1 MIQSMTGYGRGVG
14 IYDFGKVTVE
24 LRTFNHR
31 FLEIVSRLPREVSPY
46 EDEIKKYIQE
56 RIHRGRVECT
66 ITLEHN
72 KENNTVF
79 EVDWE
84 VAESYYQAA
93 KEMTDRFS
101 LADKLNLQTL
111 LSLPNIMIPKQ
122 EEGPNCYNKE
132 ILETVSAA
140 LQTLT
145 DMRINEGK
153 TIKEDFVKR
162 ILYIIQETDR
172 IRLLAPQVVNHYR
185 TRLLAR
191 VKDFLSGIAEID
203 EARMMNE
210 IALFVDK
217 SNIDEELL
225 RLHSHCQQYL
235 LFLDKDEPAG
245 RKLDFLLQEM
255 KREVNT
261 IGSKANDLSISQIVI
276 DIKSE
281 IEKIREQVQNIE

>member
-1 MIQSMTGYGRGVG
+1 MIRSMTGYGRGVG
-14 IYDFGKVTVE
+14 IYDFGTVTVE

-31 FLEIVSRLPREVSPY
+31 FLELVYRFPRELTPY

-56 RIHRGRVECT
+56 HVQRGRVECT
-66 ITLEHN
+66 ITIEHN
-72 KENNTVF
+72 KKNKNYF

-84 VAESYYQAA
+84 LAESYYQAA
-93 KEMTDRFS
+93 KEMSARFS
-101 LADKLNLQTL
+101 LTDTVNLQTL
-111 LSLPNIMIPKQ
+111 LSLPNIIIPKQ
-122 EEGPNCYNKE
+122 EDGLNCYNRE
-132 ILETVSAA
+132 IIETVSTAIQA
-140 LQTLT
+140 LT
-145 DMRINEGK
+145 DMRTNEGK
-153 TIKEDFVKR
+153 TIKEDFVNR
-162 ILYIIQETDR
+162 ISYIMQETDR
-172 IRLLAPQVVNHYR
+172 IRLLAPHVVSQYR
-185 TRLLAR
+185 TRLLNR
-191 VKDFLSGIAEID
+191 IEEFLAGIADID

-235 LFLDKDEPAG
+235 LFLDKEDSVG

-255 KREVNT
+255 KREINT

-281 IEKIREQVQNIE
+281 IEKLREQVQNIE